1 MFNNFFNNFDAVRCI
16 RYAAYF
22 ATLDIV
28 NLPLTIS
35 SGDRPSQIQAR
46 EENSVD

>member
-28 NLPLTIS
+28 NLPST
-35 SGDRPSQIQAR
+35 DRPSQIQAR
-46 EENSVD
+46 EESSVD